1 MIDLTILDEKLNF
14 VIKTFRLN
22 IFSYPKIKNLEEY
35 TIGEVFYKFYFR
47 SKTIS
52 FPCSSSRTQLF
63 NPL

>member
-14 VIKTFRLN
+14 PIKTFRLN

-47 SKTIS
+47 SKIIS
-52 FPCSSSRTQLF
+52 FLYSLMKIQFHNL
-63 NPL
+63 